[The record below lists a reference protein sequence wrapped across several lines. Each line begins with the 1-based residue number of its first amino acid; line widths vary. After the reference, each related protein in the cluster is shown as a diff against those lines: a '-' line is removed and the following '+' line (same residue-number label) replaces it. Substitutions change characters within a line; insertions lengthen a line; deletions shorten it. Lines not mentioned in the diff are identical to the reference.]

1 MAKQMPPAETAWRAA
16 RDVLAPDAVQE
27 HEDHVRL
34 GSFYAAYLM
43 VGVLPRKVPPFF
55 LRAFQGV
62 PDVDLLVQARTHDKD
77 GALRTLGSKGAS
89 FQGSMQAAMRSGQAT
104 DKRAARAADDVEG
117 LAAEIS
123 AERNGLSHVRL
134 LLRVLAPDPE
144 TLEERVERVRTAFPG
159 RLVRLTHQHLPAH
172 ESFLP
177 GRGCQVLGSNL
188 AVDTRTLAYA
198 APFTRASM
206 AMDGGLVL
214 GYDLA
219 SDDLVA
225 IDFFG
230 FPSNNNGIVVGR
242 SGSGKSFLI
251 KTIISR
257 ALLQWPDV
265 QVLII
270 DPNPKREYQH
280 IVRSYGGAAVEVGQD
295 VTINPLEMLEWGSTP
310 AEFAGLVKEK
320 IGQVKMIL
328 GIMIGAAGRL
338 EKIEET
344 VADLALVH
352 LYRERWQGSRIA
364 PTLSDFLQVLDRIHR
379 AGAAAAIGWERGADA
394 NIRAVALSM
403 GDRLG
408 QFTTGTLSWLNQPS
422 RGLQEAR
429 IIVFNMG
436 SVAESELPLL
446 MSIVAAYFTQII
458 FSRKRNRKILIMD
471 EAWRAFQVPGASSIM
486 GGVARVTR
494 HGRAALVTAA
504 QRLSDFERSPE
515 AADVLTQSAFRF
527 ILKQEPEEISSERLQ
542 LFGLSGEGL
551 LDFLRN
557 RQNQG
562 DVLFATELQRV
573 AFKAIVTDSE
583 QELFETDPEKAA
595 LRQGRH

>member
-1 MAKQMPPAETAWRAA
+1 
-16 RDVLAPDAVQE
+16 
-27 HEDHVRL
+27 
-34 GSFYAAYLM
+34 
-43 VGVLPRKVPPFF
+43 
-55 LRAFQGV
+55 
-62 PDVDLLVQARTHDKD
+62 
-77 GALRTLGSKGAS
+77 
-89 FQGSMQAAMRSGQAT
+89 
-104 DKRAARAADDVEG
+104 
-117 LAAEIS
+117 
-123 AERNGLSHVRL
+123 
-134 LLRVLAPDPE
+134 
-144 TLEERVERVRTAFPG
+144 
-159 RLVRLTHQHLPAH
+159 
-172 ESFLP
+172 
-177 GRGCQVLGSNL
+177 
-188 AVDTRTLAYA
+188 
-198 APFTRASM
+198 M
-206 AMDGGLVL
+206 AMEGGLVL

-230 FPSNNNGIVVGR
+230 FPSNNNGIIVGR
-242 SGSGKSFLI
+242 SGSGKSFLM

-265 QVLII
+265 QILII

-280 IVRSYGGAAVEVGQD
+280 IVRAYGGAAVEVGRD
-295 VTINPLEMLEWGSTP
+295 VTINPLEMLEWGRTP
-310 AEFAGLVKEK
+310 AEFAALVKEK

-328 GIMIGAAGRL
+328 GIMIGADGRL
-338 EKIEET
+338 EKLEET

-352 LYRERWQGSRIA
+352 LYRVCWQGERRA
-364 PTLSDFLQVLDRIHR
+364 PILSDLLQVLDQIHR
-379 AGAAAAIGWERGADA
+379 EGAATIGWERGDDH
-394 NIRAVALSM
+394 NIRAAALSM

-422 RGLQEAR
+422 RGLQDAR

-436 SVAESELPLL
+436 SVSENELPLL

-458 FSRKRNRKILIMD
+458 FSRQRNRKILIMD
-471 EAWRAFQVPGASSIM
+471 EAWRAFKVPGASAIM
-486 GGVARVTR
+486 GGVARITR

-527 ILKQEPEEISSERLQ
+527 ILKQEPEEISTERLQ

-573 AFKAIVTDSE
+573 AFKAIVTDTE
-583 QELFETDPEKAA
+583 KELFETDPEKAA
-595 LRQGRH
+595 AHQGRR